1 MESIVLPE
9 LGEGIEKATVACLDC
24 QVGDLVQADED
35 LIEMVT
41 DKATFN
47 VSASQ
52 SGKVKE
58 ILVKEGQE
66 VEIGKTLIL
75 IETGHAI

>member
-1 MESIVLPE
+1 MENIVLPE
-9 LGEGIEKATVACLDC
+9 LGEGIEKATVACVDC
-24 QVGDLVQADED
+24 KIGDLVQSDED

-66 VEIGKTLIL
+66 IEIGKTLIL
-75 IETGHAI
+75 IESGHAS